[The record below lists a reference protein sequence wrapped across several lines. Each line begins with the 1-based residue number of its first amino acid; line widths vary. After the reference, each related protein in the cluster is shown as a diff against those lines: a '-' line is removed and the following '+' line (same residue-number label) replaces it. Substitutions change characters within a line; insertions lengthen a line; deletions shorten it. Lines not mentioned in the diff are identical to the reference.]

1 MKYLIIMLMLAF
13 PRAALAQTSG
23 PTPEQL
29 RTLQLHLNEQQQQLN
44 QLRLQQPST
53 PQLDQQMQS
62 LQNQL
67 DQQQIE
73 LQRLNQQQSS
83 SSRVLVHPPR

>member
-1 MKYLIIMLMLAF
+1 MKYLVILLAVAL
-13 PRAALAQTSG
+13 PAAAFAQTTG

-53 PQLDQQMQS
+53 PQRDQQLQS

-83 SSRVLVHPPR
+83 SPRVLVHPPR

>member
-1 MKYLIIMLMLAF
+1 MKYLVILLAVVLT
-13 PRAALAQTSG
+13 PAAFAQTPG

-29 RTLQLHLNEQQQQLN
+29 RTLQLHLDEQQQQVN

-53 PQLDQQMQS
+53 PQRDQQLQS
-62 LQNQL
+62 LQNRL

-73 LQRLNQQQSS
+73 LQRLKQKASS
-83 SSRVLVHPPR
+83 CPRGRC

>member
-1 MKYLIIMLMLAF
+1 MPSFVKCLIVFMAAAF
-13 PRAALAQTSG
+13 PIAALAQTAG

-29 RTLQLHLNEQQQQLN
+29 RTLQLRLNEQQQQIN
-44 QLRLQQPST
+44 QQRLQQPSA
-53 PQLDQQMQS
+53 PQRNQQLQS

-73 LQRLNQQQSS
+73 LQRLKQQQLSC
-83 SSRVLVHPPR
+83 PPGRC

>member
-1 MKYLIIMLMLAF
+1 MKYFVILLAVALS
-13 PRAALAQTSG
+13 PAAVAQTAG

-29 RTLQLHLNEQQQQLN
+29 RTLQLHLNEQQQQVN
-44 QLRLQQPST
+44 QLRLRQPST
-53 PQLDQQMQS
+53 PQRDQQLQS

-73 LQRLNQQQSS
+73 LQRLRQQQSS
-83 SSRVLVHPPR
+83 CPRGRC

>member
-1 MKYLIIMLMLAF
+1 MKLLFTLVVAVL
-13 PRAALAQTSG
+13 PAAALAQTNG

-29 RTLQLHLNEQQQQLN
+29 RTLQLRLDEQQQQVN
-44 QLRLQQPST
+44 QQRLRQPST
-53 PQLDQQMQS
+53 PQRDQQLQS

-73 LQRLNQQQSS
+73 LQRLKQQQQSCLHG
-83 SSRVLVHPPR
+83 RC